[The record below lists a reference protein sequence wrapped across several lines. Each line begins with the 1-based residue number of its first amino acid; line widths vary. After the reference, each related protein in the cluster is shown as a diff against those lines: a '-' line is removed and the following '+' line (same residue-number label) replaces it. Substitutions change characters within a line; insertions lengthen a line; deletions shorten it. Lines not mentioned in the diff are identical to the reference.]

1 MFSFDRSYKNFKDI
15 PSAVL
20 LEVLLGEGL
29 KVTAACKVIAV
40 IDGLVRLAYT
50 TPDPRMEFGLNFM
63 EDWVKITAFL
73 APFDELGLAEE
84 TPVMTLKGVTD
95 GNFECRTGDDGRYV
109 VTLYVQR

>member
-1 MFSFDRSYKNFKDI
+1 MSPFDRHCENFTDAPAAALFK
-15 PSAVL
+15 VL
-20 LEVLLGEGL
+20 EEEGL
-29 KVTAACKVIAV
+29 KVTAACKVIAA

-73 APFDELGLAEE
+73 APFDELGLAEQ